1 MTHAYIAG
9 VGTTPFGKLDNH
21 DLRSLT
27 MLAVSALH
35 TETGVPHGD
44 IQRIYFGNAG
54 AGTLTGQEMIRGQVM
69 LRGSPL
75 AGVPLF
81 NVENACASSG
91 SALFLANEAVAT
103 GVAEVVL
110 VIGVEKM
117 NVTQRELAF
126 KALWGSCDTLEIG
139 RYPEQTS
146 GSSVLMDRYA
156 AVARDY
162 LESTEA
168 VVEDFGRVA
177 VKNRSNAAMNPIAQ
191 FTSPQTVEEVVNGR
205 VIVPP
210 LTLPMCAP
218 LTDGCVA
225 ILVCSEAYLKRFGG
239 KHAVRIN
246 ACAMAS
252 NAGDGISP
260 VIPSA
265 RSAYELAGCGVADLD
280 CIELH
285 DAAAPAELLQYEEIG
300 LCEPGCSPDLI
311 RSGRTA
317 IDGAIPVNTSGGL
330 LSRGHA
336 LGATGAAQVAE
347 LFFQLSGRAGKRQLD
362 APRIAMAVNGGGWI
376 AGSYALAVTTIC
388 EKIKLT

>member
-9 VGTTPFGKLDNH
+9 VGATPFGKLPEH

-27 MLAVSALH
+27 MLAVENVYA
-35 TETGVPHGD
+35 ETAIPHGD
-44 IQRIYFGNAG
+44 TQRIYFGNAG

-69 LRGSPL
+69 FRGSPL
-75 AGVPLF
+75 AGVPLI

-91 SALFLANEAVAT
+91 SALFLAKEAVAT
-103 GVAEVVL
+103 GAAEVVL

-117 NVTQRELAF
+117 NVAQKELAF
-126 KALWGSCDTLEIG
+126 KALWSSCDTYEIG
-139 RYPEQTS
+139 QYPQQS
-146 GSSVLMDRYA
+146 SASSVLMDRYA
-156 AVARDY
+156 GVARSY
-162 LESTEA
+162 LDTTEA

-177 VKNRSNAAMNPIAQ
+177 VKNRSHAALNPIAQ
-191 FTSPQTVEEVVNGR
+191 FRNAQTVEDVVNAR
-205 VIVPP
+205 VIAAP

-225 ILVCSEAYLKRFGG
+225 LLVCSKAYLKRLGG
-239 KHAVRIN
+239 TSAIRIN
-246 ACAMAS
+246 ACALAS
-252 NAGDGISP
+252 NAGDGVSP

-265 RSAYELAGCGVADLD
+265 RAAYEEAACGVADTD

-300 LCEPGCSPDLI
+300 LCDPGCAPGLI
-311 RSGRTA
+311 RSGQTA
-317 IDGAIPVNTSGGL
+317 MDGSTPVNTSGGL

-347 LFFQLSGRAGKRQLD
+347 LFYQLSGRAGNRQLD
-362 APRIAMAVNGGGWI
+362 KPRIAMAVNGGGWLG
-376 AGSYALAVTTIC
+376 GSYALAVTTIC
-388 EKIKLT
+388 EKINFS